1 MSCNI
6 KRIKGCEIA
15 GSTFN
20 GRKLSLNR
28 DFSNDTFKAKV
39 KTFNQKPIAEI
50 IGVKNATDVYF
61 PFNGLENLSAGL
73 YLIEYWGNFEDI
85 GNELFCVEEFSVV
98 APSKAGEAQF
108 CENSNIFNFEIKF
121 EEISI
126 PVTISKAINNFYL
139 DFESLTDEQK
149 AAMRRQLARQQ
160 GMMQTADEMI
170 AALGYSRGRAEKIV
184 AARREKEQLREQCR
198 SALAFWYDR
207 WKEPVKNAFG
217 VFVADVETMKPQEL
231 RRLHEQI
238 MLDNHRRRVAAVT
251 K

>member
-50 IGVKNATDVYF
+50 TGVKNATDVYF

-85 GNELFCVEEFSVV
+85 GNELFCIEEFSVV
-98 APSKAGEAQF
+98 APSKAGEAQ
-108 CENSNIFNFEIKF
+108 CCDNNNVFNFVTED
-121 EEISI
+121 ISI
-126 PVTISKAINNFYL
+126 DIQITATIVNIGGGGDLSNYYTKSETYSKTEVDDIISEIPVVDTSNLVPY
-139 DFESLTDEQK
+139 T
-149 AAMRRQLARQQ
+149 
-160 GMMQTADEMI
+160 
-170 AALGYSRGRAEKIV
+170 
-184 AARREKEQLREQCR
+184 
-198 SALAFWYDR
+198 SA
-207 WKEPVKNAFG
+207 
-217 VFVADVETMKPQEL
+217 
-231 RRLHEQI
+231 
-238 MLDNHRRRVAAVT
+238 
-251 K
+251 